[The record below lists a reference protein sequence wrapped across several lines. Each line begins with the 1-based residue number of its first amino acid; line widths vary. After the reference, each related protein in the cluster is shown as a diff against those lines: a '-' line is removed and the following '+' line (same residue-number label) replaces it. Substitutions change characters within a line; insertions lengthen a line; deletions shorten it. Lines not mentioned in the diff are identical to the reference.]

1 MVKKKA
7 IKKKKQKKKKVVL
20 LEEEE
25 PDTEKK
31 KKKVPKLNEF
41 EVGVLMQDMESLGL
55 SRHDILLGMITR
67 LMDKKT
73 PSTQRLT
80 TNARLSAASS

>member
-25 PDTEKK
+25 PDTEK